1 MESLSYLPHKYPF
14 LYVDRVV
21 EREPMMWVKGYKN
34 ISNNEWFIS
43 ESQKSMP
50 STLIIEAIGQI
61 GAFVR
66 VEKSEKYEI
75 LAGINGAQIYGSAY
89 PGDRLDL
96 YFEVTRIRNGL
107 MKGKGIASVNGSV
120 IVSIEEITTVYL

>member
-34 ISNNEWFIS
+34 ISYNEWFIS

-75 LAGINGAQIYGSAY
+75 LAGINGAQIHGSAY